1 MVKIKAFHILNKGQK
16 KGALKIANLIKETSA
31 LKINYGLFGEG
42 AYAHYFKNINDKKYK
57 NEPMVIF
64 EIDSK
69 KITNIKCNPCDFILI
84 KEDQGEDMTPI
95 EILKFRN
102 VRGIK

>member
-16 KGALKIANLIKETSA
+16 GGALKIANLIKKTSA
-31 LKINYGLFGEG
+31 LKINYGWSGEG
-42 AYAHYFKNINDKKYK
+42 AYAHYFKNINNKIFK

-69 KITNIKCNPCDFILI
+69 QITNIKCNTGDFILI

-95 EILKFRN
+95 EILEFRN